1 MRMSTSLSLTTVRH
15 FGLVLACACA
25 AALPLAAQAQD
36 YPSRPV
42 RVIVPQPPGGG
53 TDILGRTV
61 AQRLSELLRQPMVVE
76 NRAGAGSL
84 IGTDFVAK
92 APADGYTIMVG
103 GIFNMVMNKALIKN
117 LPYDPERDFVP
128 VGFVSAYP
136 FVLLSRTDLPPVT
149 LAELAQY
156 ARERPGKLTFGSAG
170 LGTLQ
175 QVWGT
180 ILFKSMGLDL
190 LHVPFKGAAPAH
202 QEMMGGR
209 LDLMFDNLSAGKSYV
224 QSGRL
229 KALAVSSAAR
239 TPQLPS
245 VPTINES
252 GVVNF
257 QGESWFGIFVPAA
270 TPAPVVAKLRETL
283 AAINREADFIAKI
296 ERDGGRVLNIP
307 AAQQQSFLHDEID
320 RCLTLAAKYG
330 VAPD

>member
-1 MRMSTSLSLTTVRH
+1 
-15 FGLVLACACA
+15 
-25 AALPLAAQAQD
+25 LPFAAQAQD

-128 VGFVSAYP
+128 VGYVSAYP
-136 FVLLSRTDLPPVT
+136 FVLLSRTDLAPVT

-190 LHVPFKGAAPAH
+190 VHVPFKGAAPAH

-239 TPQLPS
+239 TPQLPA

-320 RCLTLAAKYG
+320 RWLTLAAKYG